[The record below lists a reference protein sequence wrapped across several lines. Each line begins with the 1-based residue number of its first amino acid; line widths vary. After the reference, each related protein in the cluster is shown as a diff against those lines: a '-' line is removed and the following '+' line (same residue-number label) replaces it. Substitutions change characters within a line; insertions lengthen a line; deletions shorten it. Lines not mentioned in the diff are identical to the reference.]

1 VIVEPATILSESGQ
15 WAVLKISK
23 SCWVVI
29 SQAELAAGLRR
40 GKAWRRYEAL
50 RAWLEAMTVD

>member
-1 VIVEPATILSESGQ
+1 VIVEPATILSESRQ
-15 WAVLKISK
+15 WAVLQISK

-40 GKAWRRYEAL
+40 GKAWRRHEAL
-50 RAWLEAMTVD
+50 RTRLEAMIVD